1 MGGELAPNRLVI
13 KLQPE
18 EMITLSVMHKRP
30 SLAGFQLDQ
39 VGLDLSV
46 GAAFGEARRRI
57 AYERLLLDVLQ
68 GNSAL
73 FVRRDE
79 IDAAWQWI
87 DGIVEGW
94 RSTAQQ
100 PLPYA
105 AGSAGPAEGALV
117 GE

>member
-1 MGGELAPNRLVI
+1 
-13 KLQPE
+13 
-18 EMITLSVMHKRP
+18 MHKRP

-39 VGLDLSV
+39 VGLNLSV

-94 RSTAQQ
+94 RRTGQQ
-100 PLPYA
+100 PA
-105 AGSAGPAEGALV
+105 ALRGGQLGAGRGNAHHQVRSVRARAQGPAPRP
-117 GE
+117 